1 MAHFRKQLTNAA
13 PHYYSVL
20 LLFILFIKTLLKS
33 PSPEI
38 LRHDDSHQMAD
49 NLGINKIQGQSPS
62 LKSTD
67 TLQKRTEIYSLQ
79 KFQFHWAHVRQAW
92 KLYLSVAVLIHL
104 GRLSIFCIFTKF
116 WMGIYGIDW
125 QCNIQIA
132 SGKQK
137 KKAQQLS
144 KLAQLHPSCLS
155 PTGTMTQLLVWLL
168 RFITSTIVRSFWNGT
183 CMTRKSFYSIFPQE
197 EIRREALSWWSLQ

>member
-13 PHYYSVL
+13 PHYYFVL

-132 SGKQK
+132 SGKQTK
-137 KKAQQLS
+137 KKSSAVKQTSSASSFLPQPHGYHDSTPGVAAQVYHFNNSQ
-144 KLAQLHPSCLS
+144 KLLKRNVHDKKIVLQHF
-155 PTGTMTQLLVWLL
+155 PTG
-168 RFITSTIVRSFWNGT
+168 RN
-183 CMTRKSFYSIFPQE
+183 
-197 EIRREALSWWSLQ
+197 